1 MVVCRV
7 LSGYT
12 VDILKKGCSAVLDLK
27 STPLFRDLSE
37 EEHLKIQTC
46 LREKNYI
53 KGELLFMEGRSCER
67 IFIVRSGRVKVF
79 RTTSAGREQI
89 LESLNPGDTCACNP
103 GTREWCCTSS
113 AQALADT
120 TVWYLSREDYVR
132 MVESNSKL
140 ARALNHLFSERLQ
153 NLNRL
158 VEQVSLMDTKARL
171 IKFLLDLQADGVT
184 KRNKSDNV
192 LFIPFTRE
200 EIAQR
205 LGMARETVARQLSQL
220 KDARLI
226 DLKPKQIVILD
237 KQGLEKLLA

>member
-1 MVVCRV
+1 M
-7 LSGYT
+7 
-12 VDILKKGCSAVLDLK
+12 LDLK
-27 STPLFRDLSE
+27 STPLFRDLTE

-46 LREKNYI
+46 LREKSFA

-79 RTTSAGREQI
+79 RTTSSGREQI

-120 TVWYLSREDYVR
+120 TVWYLSREDYIR

-140 ARALNHLFSERLQ
+140 ARALNHLFAERLQ

-171 IKFLLDLQADGVT
+171 IKFLLDLQSDGVA
-184 KRNKSDNV
+184 KHSEVKGSNV
-192 LFIPFTRE
+192 LSIPFTRE

-220 KDARLI
+220 KEAELI
-226 DLKPKQIVILD
+226 DIKPKQIIILD
-237 KQGLEKLLA
+237 QEGLNKLLA